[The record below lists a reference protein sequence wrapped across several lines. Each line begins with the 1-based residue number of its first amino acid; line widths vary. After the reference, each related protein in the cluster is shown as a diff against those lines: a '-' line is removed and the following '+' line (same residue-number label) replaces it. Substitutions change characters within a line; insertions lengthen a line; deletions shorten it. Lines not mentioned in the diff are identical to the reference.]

1 MGVFARL
8 FRRSKSTEETSVAE
22 TRTDTPDTEGAEGSE
37 GAAEASTAEA
47 AETTDAGPRNT
58 AEADEAAG
66 ATAEGGDSES
76 VGIPK
81 QQSAGEA
88 VDNEADKGART

>member
-8 FRRSKSTEETSVAE
+8 LRRSRTTEEKA
-22 TRTDTPDTEGAEGSE
+22 TE
-37 GAAEASTAEA
+37 EASAAGTRAEA
-47 AETTDAGPRNT
+47 ADTERAAEKPAETPETAGTTGPRNT
-58 AEADEAAG
+58 AEADGAAKSSEAA
-66 ATAEGGDSES
+66 DSDG

>member
-8 FRRSKSTEETSVAE
+8 LRRSKTTEDASAVE
-22 TRTDTPDTEGAEGSE
+22 TRVDTPDAGGAVEE
-37 GAAEASTAEA
+37 RTAETVEA
-47 AETTDAGPRNT
+47 ADPGPRDTVGSPEADQPAET
-58 AEADEAAG
+58 AEADG
-66 ATAEGGDSES
+66 

>member
-1 MGVFARL
+1 A
-8 FRRSKSTEETSVAE
+8 KAA
-22 TRTDTPDTEGAEGSE
+22 DAA
-37 GAAEASTAEA
+37 GAAEPA
-47 AETTDAGPRNT
+47 DAGPRNT
-58 AEADEAAG
+58 VEAGEADGTSTEA
-66 ATAEGGDSES
+66 GDPES

>member
-8 FRRSKSTEETSVAE
+8 FRRSKNTEEASGAE
-22 TRTDTPDTEGAEGSE
+22 PRTDTPDTGS
-37 GAAEASTAEA
+37 AAEAKATEAVEA
-47 AETTDAGPRNT
+47 ADAGPRNT
-58 AEADEAAG
+58 AQADGAGGAA
-66 ATAEGGDSES
+66 AEPGDSEG

>member
-8 FRRSKSTEETSVAE
+8 FRRSKGTEETSVAE
-22 TRTDTPDTEGAEGSE
+22 TRTDTPDAGST
-37 GAAEASTAEA
+37 ADVTTAEA
-47 AETTDAGPRNT
+47 AETADAGPRNT

>member
-8 FRRSKSTEETSVAE
+8 LRRSKTTEEASVE
-22 TRTDTPDTEGAEGSE
+22 GTRTDTPDTGRAVEEK
-37 GAAEASTAEA
+37 TAEA
-47 AETTDAGPRNT
+47 VETADSGPRDT
-58 AEADEAAG
+58 SGSAEADESTEAAD
-66 ATAEGGDSES
+66 AEG

>member
-8 FRRSKSTEETSVAE
+8 FRRSKGTEETSAAE
-22 TRTDTPDTEGAEGSE
+22 TRTDTPDTGST
-37 GAAEASTAEA
+37 ADVSTAEA
-47 AETTDAGPRNT
+47 AETADAGPRNT

-66 ATAEGGDSES
+66 ATAEGDPES

>member
-8 FRRSKSTEETSVAE
+8 FRRSQSTEEASGEQA
-22 TRTDTPDTEGAEGSE
+22 RADTPGSE
-37 GAAEASTAEA
+37 GAAEVKATEA
-47 AETTDAGPRNT
+47 AETADAGPRNT
-58 AEADEAAG
+58 AEAGGAAAEAD
-66 ATAEGGDSES
+66 DSEG

>member
-8 FRRSKSTEETSVAE
+8 FRKSRSTEEASATE
-22 TRTDTPDTEGAEGSE
+22 TAGGDTETER
-37 GAAEASTAEA
+37 AAEESTAQA
-47 AETTDAGPRNT
+47 AETAEAGPRNT
-58 AEADEAAG
+58 AETDGAEPAPEAA
-66 ATAEGGDSES
+66 DSDG

>member
-8 FRRSKSTEETSVAE
+8 FRRSKTTEEAPAAATSA
-22 TRTDTPDTEGAEGSE
+22 DTPEPEH
-37 GAAEASTAEA
+37 AAEANA
-47 AETTDAGPRNT
+47 AETAESTEAGPRNT
-58 AEADEAAG
+58 AQPAEADESAG
-66 ATAEGGDSES
+66 ADESADSES

>member
-8 FRRSKSTEETSVAE
+8 LRRSKTTEEASAE
-22 TRTDTPDTEGAEGSE
+22 EARTDTPDTERVAEE
-37 GAAEASTAEA
+37 TAQA
-47 AETTDAGPRNT
+47 VETADSGPRNT
-58 AEADEAAG
+58 SESAEADESAEAAD
-66 ATAEGGDSES
+66 AEG

-81 QQSAGEA
+81 QQSAGEV

>member
-8 FRRSKSTEETSVAE
+8 FRRSRATEEASVAG
-22 TRTDTPDTEGAEGSE
+22 TPEAGSV
-37 GAAEASTAEA
+37 AADESTAEA
-47 AETTDAGPRNT
+47 TGPAGAGTGEPAPAVTET
-58 AEADEAAG
+58 AEAADP
-66 ATAEGGDSES
+66 EG

>member
-1 MGVFARL
+1 MKATEAARRPTPAPAT
-8 FRRSKSTEETSVAE
+8 RRRPAGPPP
-22 TRTDTPDTEGAEGSE
+22 RADDSE
-37 GAAEASTAEA
+37 G
-47 AETTDAGPRNT
+47 
-58 AEADEAAG
+58 
-66 ATAEGGDSES
+66 

>member
-8 FRRSKSTEETSVAE
+8 FRRSKSTEEASSGE
-22 TRTDTPDTEGAEGSE
+22 TGTGTPDTG
-37 GAAEASTAEA
+37 GAAGGTAEA
-47 AETTDAGPRNT
+47 ETAGTGDAGPGTT
-58 AEADEAAG
+58 AEAGEATGTPAV
-66 ATAEGGDSES
+66 AEGGDSEG

>member
-8 FRRSKSTEETSVAE
+8 LRRSKTTEDASAEETRVDTPEAGGAVEERTAE
-22 TRTDTPDTEGAEGSE
+22 TVEAADPGPRDTAGSPEGDQPTE
-37 GAAEASTAEA
+37 AAEA
-47 AETTDAGPRNT
+47 DG
-58 AEADEAAG
+58 
-66 ATAEGGDSES
+66 

>member
-1 MGVFARL
+1 ME
-8 FRRSKSTEETSVAE
+8 STE
-22 TRTDTPDTEGAEGSE
+22 
-37 GAAEASTAEA
+37 
-47 AETTDAGPRNT
+47 AGPRNT
-58 AEADEAAG
+58 AQPAEADEANVS
-66 ATAEGGDSES
+66 AESADSES

>member
-8 FRRSKSTEETSVAE
+8 FRRSTTTEEAPVAE
-22 TRTDTPDTEGAEGSE
+22 TRADTPDTERATEDD
-37 GAAEASTAEA
+37 AVRAT
-47 AETTDAGPRNT
+47 ETVEAGPRNT
-58 AEADEAAG
+58 AQPAEADEAA
-66 ATAEGGDSES
+66 DSEG

>member
-8 FRRSKSTEETSVAE
+8 LRRSRTTEEA
-22 TRTDTPDTEGAEGSE
+22 P
-37 GAAEASTAEA
+37 A
-47 AETTDAGPRNT
+47 AETQADTPKPERAAAENATEAAGTADAGPRNT
-58 AEADEAAG
+58 VRPAEPDEADV
-66 ATAEGGDSES
+66 TADPED

-88 VDNEADKGART
+88 VDNDSDKGART

>member
-8 FRRSKSTEETSVAE
+8 FRRSKTTEEASAAE
-22 TRTDTPDTEGAEGSE
+22 KRTDTPDTGL
-37 GAAEASTAEA
+37 AAEENTAEA
-47 AETTDAGPRNT
+47 VGTTDAGPRNT
-58 AEADEAAG
+58 AEADEAPGAAG
-66 ATAEGGDSES
+66 AAEAGDSDG

>member
-8 FRRSKSTEETSVAE
+8 FRRSKATEEASAAE
-22 TRTDTPDTEGAEGSE
+22 TRTETPAPASAAAEM
-37 GAAEASTAEA
+37 AAEANGPADTGAGETAPAVTETEEA
-47 AETTDAGPRNT
+47 A
-58 AEADEAAG
+58 
-66 ATAEGGDSES
+66 DSES

>member
-8 FRRSKSTEETSVAE
+8 FRRSKTTEEASAAE
-22 TRTDTPDTEGAEGSE
+22 TRAETPAPGSTADEKVAEANGPADTGVGETAPAVTDTAE
-37 GAAEASTAEA
+37 
-47 AETTDAGPRNT
+47 DA
-58 AEADEAAG
+58 
-66 ATAEGGDSES
+66 DSES

>member
-22 TRTDTPDTEGAEGSE
+22 TRTDTPDTPDTE
-37 GAAEASTAEA
+37 GAAEASPAEA

>member
-8 FRRSKSTEETSVAE
+8 FRRSKNTEETSVAE
-22 TRTDTPDTEGAEGSE
+22 TRTDTPDTEGV
-37 GAAEASTAEA
+37 AEASAAEA
-47 AETTDAGPRNT
+47 AETADAGPRNT